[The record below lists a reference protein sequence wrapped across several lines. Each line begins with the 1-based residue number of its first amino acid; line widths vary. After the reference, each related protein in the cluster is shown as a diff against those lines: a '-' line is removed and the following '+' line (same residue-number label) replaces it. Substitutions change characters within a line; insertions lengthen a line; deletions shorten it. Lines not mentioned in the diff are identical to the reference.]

1 MVAASM
7 NEEER
12 EKTGK
17 RVIQD
22 LREFLD
28 AREK

>member
-7 NEEER
+7 NEDER

-17 RVIQD
+17 GVIQD
-22 LREFLD
+22 LREFPD
-28 AREK
+28 VREK